1 MAAMNE
7 NRSSVTT
14 EELHAYADGR
24 LPPERA
30 ELVEAYLLDH
40 PARAAEVEDY
50 RRINRALGEAFDSV
64 LDEPLP
70 AAQVALVQN
79 RPRRLAAPFMAAAA
93 GLLLGIGLTWSVQ
106 TLGSGPP
113 TALGQLSET
122 SAAAYT
128 VFAPEVRHPVE
139 VRAAE
144 AGHLSAWLSNRMG
157 MSFRIPRLGD
167 LGFELVGGRLMIGD
181 HSPAALLMYEN
192 ADGRRLVLY
201 VRNDLTQRGDSAPV
215 YTRARDTGVVSWI
228 SGETGYGLAGG
239 FSEGELLPAA
249 RLVQA
254 QLSS

>member
-1 MAAMNE
+1 MAAMTE
-7 NRSSVTT
+7 FSRSVTT
-14 EELHAYADGR
+14 EDLHAYADGK

-30 ELVEAYLLDH
+30 EAVEAYLLDH
-40 PARAAEVEDY
+40 PERAAEVEDY
-50 RRINRALGEAFDSV
+50 RRINRALGEVFDGV

-70 AAQVALVQN
+70 AAQVAVVQS
-79 RPRRLAAPFMAAAA
+79 RPRRLTAPLMAAAA

-106 TLGSGPP
+106 TLGLGSSA
-113 TALGQLSET
+113 ALGQIAET
-122 SAAAYT
+122 SAAAYG
-128 VFAPEVRHPVE
+128 VYAPEVRHPVE
-139 VRAAE
+139 VGAAE
-144 AGHLSAWLSNRMG
+144 AAHLSAWLSNRMG

-192 ADGRRLVLY
+192 AEGRRLVLY
-201 VRNDLTQRGDSAPV
+201 VRNDITQQGASAPV

-254 QLSS
+254 QLAS

>member
-1 MAAMNE
+1 MATMTDI
-7 NRSSVTT
+7 NRSVTT
-14 EELHAYADGR
+14 DDLHAYADGQ
-24 LPPERA
+24 LSPERA
-30 ELVEAYLLDH
+30 EAVEAYLLDH
-40 PARAAEVEDY
+40 PERVAEVEDY
-50 RRINRALGEAFDSV
+50 RHINRALGDVFDGV

-70 AAQVALVQN
+70 AAQVAAVQN
-79 RPRRLAAPFMAAAA
+79 RPRRLAAPLMAAAA
-93 GLLLGIGLTWSVQ
+93 GLVLGIGLTWSAQ
-106 TLGSGPP
+106 TLSFGAPA
-113 TALGQLSET
+113 ALGQLAET
-122 SAAAYT
+122 SAAAYS

-139 VRAAE
+139 VSAAE

-192 ADGRRLVLY
+192 AEGRRLVLY
-201 VRNDLTQRGDSAPV
+201 VRNDLTQQGTSAPV
-215 YTRARDTGVVSWI
+215 FTRARDTGVVSWV
-228 SGETGYGLAGG
+228 SGEAGYGLAGG

>member
-1 MAAMNE
+1 MTD
-7 NRSSVTT
+7 NRQSVTT
-14 EELHAYADGR
+14 EDLHAYADGR

-30 ELVEAYLLDH
+30 EAVEAYLSEQ
-40 PARAAEVEDY
+40 PERAAEVEDY
-50 RRINRALGEAFDSV
+50 RRINRALGEAFEGI

-70 AAQVALVQN
+70 AAQVALVQH
-79 RPRRLAAPFMAAAA
+79 RPRRLAVPLMAAAA
-93 GLLLGIGLTWSVQ
+93 GLLLGIGLTWSAQ
-106 TLGSGPP
+106 TVGFGAPA
-113 TALGQLSET
+113 ALGQLAAT
-122 SAAAYT
+122 SAAAYG
-128 VFAPEVRHPVE
+128 VYAPEIRHPVE
-139 VRAAE
+139 VGAAE

-167 LGFELVGGRLMIGD
+167 LGFDLVGGRLMIGD

-192 ADGRRLVLY
+192 AEGRRLVLY
-201 VRNDLTQRGDSAPV
+201 VRNDLTQQGASAPI